1 MMHTS
6 SYPSAKVAIVGAG
19 FVGST
24 AAYALMMNG
33 AASEIAL
40 IDVNNDKAEGEALD
54 LRHCMQFAHTVNI
67 VAGDDFALVR
77 DASVVVIT
85 AGIAQKPGQSRLD
98 LVKTNVAVFNDI
110 VPSIVR
116 HNPDCTLLVVT
127 NPLDVLTYQ
136 TLQLSGFP
144 SCRVLGSGT
153 VLDTARFRYQIGTHF
168 EISPK
173 DVVAYVLGEHGD
185 SEFMWL
191 SQANIAGIPLTQLP
205 GYSLKLM
212 QQLHQETRD
221 AAYQIIAKKGATYYA
236 IALVITKLVR
246 AIILDQSR
254 VFTVSTL
261 IEDLYGVRDVCLSV
275 PTVVRKNGVCQRL
288 PLTLND
294 EEQQQFRRSAKLVRD
309 AIDQALVGK

>member
-1 MMHTS
+1 
-6 SYPSAKVAIVGAG
+6 
-19 FVGST
+19 
-24 AAYALMMNG
+24 
-33 AASEIAL
+33 
-40 IDVNNDKAEGEALD
+40 
-54 LRHCMQFAHTVNI
+54 MQFTHSVNI

-77 DASVVVIT
+77 DAAVVIIA
-85 AGIAQKPGQSRLD
+85 AGIAQKPGQSRLE
-98 LVKTNVAVFNDI
+98 LLKTNVAIFNDI
-110 VPSIVR
+110 VPRIVQ
-116 HNPDCTLLVVT
+116 HNPDCTLLIVT
-127 NPLDVLTYQ
+127 NPLDVVTYLT
-136 TLQLSGFP
+136 LKLSGFP
-144 SCRVLGSGT
+144 SCRVLGTGT
-153 VLDTARFRYQIGTHF
+153 VLDTARFRYLVGTHF

-191 SQANIAGIPLTQLP
+191 SQANIAGIPLGQLP

-221 AAYQIIAKKGATYYA
+221 VVYQIIDKKGATYYA
-236 IALVITKLVR
+236 IALVIAKIVR

-288 PLTLND
+288 PLILSGD
-294 EEQQQFRRSAKLVRD
+294 EQQQFKCSAKLVRD
-309 AIDQALVGK
+309 AIDQALSTQ